1 MKVNQATINF
11 YLKTA
16 KKLSDGSHPIMLRV
30 CYHGFKDVSSHYSC
44 TVKHWDKK
52 NQCIKKG
59 YPNFTVINYELNK
72 LKTSIIARRD
82 EFIRLGIE
90 YTPQML
96 LDNTEQKKSILTNV
110 VSDLMM
116 IYADEKELKSG
127 TKTAWKYSRNLI
139 DEFHPNLIIS
149 EIDEGWC
156 KRYGKWLENR
166 TSEGNVRTQLGHIA
180 CIYKWAASKGLCDI
194 NNFPFKDWQYCHKYK
209 PSVNLLYVHHK
220 SVEVMKDIFLS
231 KTIEMTSEKS
241 FTYKYDGYIDY
252 KDELF
257 PLYFWLLGFLL
268 QGLSPIDICM
278 LKKGDFEIKEI
289 NGEDWYCI
297 DTSRMKTSVGVKIRV
312 KVHTIYSQVM
322 IKRMLMSDGEWFLP
336 IFHGLD
342 GKDDVA
348 LKNRLR
354 GVFGYWLN
362 KGLKE
367 WWKRIN
373 QVIIERNV
381 DGAKIPLIDERCTFY
396 SFRHSYAQA
405 FLQKGG
411 NVLAMATMLG
421 RSINTI
427 STYVQQLSEE
437 SELVDAASVMD

>member
-30 CYHGFKDVSSHYSC
+30 CYHGFKDISSHYSC

-72 LKTSIIARRD
+72 LKQSIIARRD

-96 LDNTEQKKSILTNV
+96 LSNTEQKKGILTNV

-116 IYADEKELKSG
+116 QYADEKELKSG
-127 TKTAWKYSRNLI
+127 TKTAWKYSKNLI

-209 PSVNLLYVHHK
+209 PSVNLLYVHWK

-231 KTIEMTSEKS
+231 KVIEMTSEKS
-241 FTYKYDGYIDY
+241 FTYINDNYIDY

-257 PLYFWLLGFLL
+257 PLYFWLLGFYL

-312 KVHTIYSQVM
+312 KVHTIYSQV
-322 IKRMLMSDGEWFLP
+322 
-336 IFHGLD
+336 
-342 GKDDVA
+342 
-348 LKNRLR
+348 R